1 MLSCGFLNIN
11 DVNLTR
17 QAKDHYNSA
26 EHSIMKANGKIP
38 NVIKAYYVAYI
49 PDPAYIHPSYEG
61 KDSSRYIDVYVFVYI
76 HLHMYIY
83 I

>member
-1 MLSCGFLNIN
+1 MLSCGFLNID

-38 NVIKAYYVAYI
+38 NVIKAYYVAYV

-61 KDSSRYIDVYVFVYI
+61 KYNSRYIYLSVYVFT
-76 HLHMYIY
+76 YIY
-83 I
+83 A